1 MVLSV
6 YFELFLRK
14 HVKKMDLKRFEWLLD
29 EAIKFGIQIFLAL
42 VILVVGFWLSSK
54 IKNIIRNR
62 MIKRNLDASIREFTL
77 PIISILLKLMVVL
90 SAINAVG
97 IQITSFAA
105 ILAGLAAGVGL
116 SLQGSLSNFA
126 GGLLIIIFKPF
137 KVGDYIE
144 ALNNSGT
151 VESISILYTTIVNDR
166 QQVVTLPN
174 SSVLNNPVINY
185 SIKENRRLDLKI
197 SLSYNEDIDKAQQL
211 IRQMIEN
218 EPKILKEEAVTVE
231 ISELTDSRVIFVV
244 RAFTK
249 RSDFWE
255 TNYKLLKEMK
265 RIFDE
270 NEISISSPPADIK
283 IINEKKD

>member
-1 MVLSV
+1 
-6 YFELFLRK
+6 
-14 HVKKMDLKRFEWLLD
+14 MDLKRFEWLLD

-62 MIKRNLDASIREFTL
+62 MIKRNLEASIREFTL

-144 ALNNSGT
+144 ALSHSGT
-151 VESISILYTTIVNDR
+151 VESISILYTTILNDR

-197 SLSYNEDIDKAQQL
+197 GLSYNEDIDKAQEL
-211 IRQMIEN
+211 IRQMLEN
-218 EPKILKEEAVTVE
+218 EPTVLKNEAITVG
-231 ISELTDSRVIFVV
+231 ISELTDTRVNFVV

-249 RSDFWE
+249 RADFWE

-270 NEISISSPPADIK
+270 NDISISSPPADIK